1 MSTMTDKQMW
11 DKYRAERNPAMR
23 DWYASKLKER
33 GNNGSK
39 AAKEYAALT
48 HLGNKAGK

>member
-1 MSTMTDKQMW
+1 MSAMTDKQMW
-11 DKYRAERNPAMR
+11 DRYLNERNPAMR

-39 AAKEYAALT
+39 TAKKYAAQT